1 MEDKNKKPVDT
12 KQLKKPTGT
21 SVTGKPL
28 DGIEIRPQLKG
39 LGNRQH
45 NEDTVVLTDTL
56 AVKKALTLVQRQ
68 RRARALRAK
77 EPKMQ
82 RAKEV
87 AQHKLASDEKLKARA
102 IVKARNMVKMRFA
115 ARKGTPYTELT
126 TSEKIQVDKVVDKK
140 VKLIRRLAA
149 RLLPALRK
157 AEVNRL
163 ASFQSGSKIQ
173 HATAA
178 PVNEEFNTIVESLD
192 NKTSMQL
199 VDIIN
204 DSIDALNEN
213 NNSMGITL
221 KRLLSAVLPE
231 DVATSTLMKKAE
243 KTGIPFS
250 TLREVFE
257 RGSFAWEDD
266 GKTTQ
271 EQFSF
276 SRVNSYIAKGR
287 AWTLDADLR
296 EEKEVNDKLD
306 KMFESAYHTGLS
318 ASTAKARESH
328 WKKMEKYSDRD
339 PRAYQDA
346 PGDKAARKKNMPQSV
361 HTKKYHAMY
370 GEEIEQLVNE
380 ASDGLAAKASKSGVS
395 LSTLKKVY
403 ARGVAAWN
411 SGHRPGTTPQQWGM
425 ARVNS
430 YITKGKGTYH
440 GADKDLHEDD
450 VNEGLW
456 ANIHAKRKRIK
467 AGSGERMRKPGSK
480 GAPTAAG
487 FRSAQEAVEDQVGN
501 QIADTGRHGKVRYVG
516 VRTAAHKETGT
527 QERQEVQYI
536 KRHKMHTKRETDA
549 DPQQIRIAQD
559 QIKKKVIDE
568 SNNTPYVKPFT
579 EKGSTEQ
586 RGWKASNKHGK
597 VKYFGMDFK
606 ASAHKHAGI
615 NEDTSADREVGTK
628 SLVKKYQKETPG
640 QKKADLNESFNI
652 EFAAGIG
659 VGLTANECGIFIKP
673 GFEMHPDVVEEDIER
688 RGDFKMVKVRTPKG
702 YVWKKVR
709 REVDIERDAE

>member
-56 AVKKALTLVQRQ
+56 AEKKALTLVQRQ
-68 RRARALRAK
+68 RRARILRAK

-87 AQHKLASDEKLKARA
+87 SKHKLASEEKLKARA
-102 IVKARNMVKMRFA
+102 IIKARNIVKMRFA
-115 ARKGTPYTELT
+115 ARKGTPYTQLT

-140 VKLIRRLAA
+140 VKLIKRLAA
-149 RLLPALRK
+149 RLLPSLRK

-163 ASFQSGSKIQ
+163 ASFQSGAKLQ
-173 HATAA
+173 HATAG
-178 PVNEEFNTIVESLD
+178 PIVNEEFNNIVESLD

-213 NNSMGITL
+213 DNSMGITL

-231 DVATSTLMKKAE
+231 DLATATLMKKAE

-257 RGSFAWEDD
+257 RGSFAWEND
-266 GKTTQ
+266 GRTTQ

-296 EEKEVNDKLD
+296 EEKVINDKLD
-306 KMFESAYHTGLS
+306 NVFEAYHTGLS

-346 PGDKAARKKNMPQSV
+346 PGDKVARKKDMPQSV
-361 HTKKYHAMY
+361 HTKKYKAMY
-370 GEEIEQLVNE
+370 GEEIEQMVNE
-380 ASDGLAAKASKSGVS
+380 AAGGLADKAKKSGVS

-440 GADKDLHEDD
+440 GADKDLRESDI
-450 VNEGLW
+450 NENLW

-480 GAPTAAG
+480 GAPTDAG
-487 FRSAQEAVEDQVGN
+487 FRSASEAVELNPSNREVGTN
-501 QIADTGRHGKVRYVG
+501 SLTNIYKKDTPGQSVAVSKLDRKSHEFVDRRGESNYATK
-516 VRTAAHKETGT
+516 
-527 QERQEVQYI
+527 
-536 KRHKMHTKRETDA
+536 KRHQE
-549 DPQQIRIAQD
+549 
-559 QIKKKVIDE
+559 IKKKIIDEYQEIKKKIIDE
-568 SNNTPYVKPFT
+568 SNNKPYVKPLVQ
-579 EKGSTEQ
+579 KGSTQQ

-615 NEDTSADREVGTK
+615 NE
-628 SLVKKYQKETPG
+628 ETPG
-640 QKKADLNESFNI
+640 QEKADINKIFNTTFTEEVRSADTKGEI
-652 EFAAGIG
+652 VPGY
-659 VGLTANECGIFIKP
+659 TKIKVDP
-673 GFEMHPDVVEEDIER
+673 KTGQQKTINVQAHVA
-688 RGDFKMVKVRTPKG
+688 RG
-702 YVWKKVR
+702 KVR
-709 REVDIERDAE
+709 RKIIGSGNVHDGAA

>member
-56 AVKKALTLVQRQ
+56 AEKKALTLVQRQ

-163 ASFQSGSKIQ
+163 ASFQSGAKLQ

-178 PVNEEFNTIVESLD
+178 PINEEFNTIVESLD

-243 KTGIPFS
+243 RTGIPFS

-257 RGSFAWEDD
+257 RGSFAWEND
-266 GKTTQ
+266 GRTTQ

-296 EEKEVNDKLD
+296 EEREVNDKLD
-306 KMFESAYHTGLS
+306 NVFEAYHTGLS
-318 ASTAKARESH
+318 ASTAKAREAH
-328 WKKMEKYSDRD
+328 WKKMEKYSDKD
-339 PRAYQDA
+339 DRAYQDA
-346 PGDKAARKKNMPQSV
+346 PGDKAARKKPMPQSV

-370 GEEIEQLVNE
+370 GE
-380 ASDGLAAKASKSGVS
+380 
-395 LSTLKKVY
+395 
-403 ARGVAAWN
+403 
-411 SGHRPGTTPQQWGM
+411 
-425 ARVNS
+425 
-430 YITKGKGTYH
+430 
-440 GADKDLHEDD
+440 D

-456 ANIHAKRKRIK
+456 ANIHAKRKRI
-467 AGSGERMRKPGSK
+467 AAESGERMRKPGEK
-480 GAPTAAG
+480 GAPTPAG
-487 FRSAQEAVEDQVGN
+487 LKSAQEAVEDQVGN
-501 QIADTGRHGKVRYVG
+501 KIADTARHGKVRYVG
-516 VRTAAHKETGT
+516 VRTADHKETGT

-579 EKGSTEQ
+579 EKGSTQQ
-586 RGWKASNKHGK
+586 RGWKASNKHGN
-597 VKYFGMDFK
+597 VKYFGLKFK

-615 NEDTSADREVGTK
+615 NEDTAADREVGTK

-640 QKKADLNESFNI
+640 QEKADLNESFNI

-659 VGLTANECGIFIKP
+659 VSLTANECGIFIKP

-702 YVWKKVR
+702 YVWRKVR
-709 REVDIERDAE
+709 HEVDIEKDVE

>member
-1 MEDKNKKPVDT
+1 MEDKKNKPVDT

-56 AVKKALTLVQRQ
+56 AEKKALTLVQRQ

-296 EEKEVNDKLD
+296 EEKLINDKLD
-306 KMFESAYHTGLS
+306 NVFEAYHTGLS
-318 ASTAKARESH
+318 PATAKKREAH
-328 WKKMEKYSDRD
+328 WKKMEKYSDKD
-339 PRAYQDA
+339 DRAYQDA
-346 PGDKAARKKNMPQSV
+346 PGDKEARKKPMPQSV

-370 GEEIEQLVNE
+370 GE
-380 ASDGLAAKASKSGVS
+380 
-395 LSTLKKVY
+395 
-403 ARGVAAWN
+403 
-411 SGHRPGTTPQQWGM
+411 
-425 ARVNS
+425 
-430 YITKGKGTYH
+430 
-440 GADKDLHEDD
+440 D
-450 VNEGLW
+450 VNESLW

-467 AGSGERMRKPGSK
+467 AGSGERMRKPGEK
-480 GAPTAAG
+480 GAPSAAG
-487 FRSAQEAVEDQVGN
+487 IQSAQE
-501 QIADTGRHGKVRYVG
+501 
-516 VRTAAHKETGT
+516 AAHKETAT
-527 QERQEVQYI
+527 QERQEI
-536 KRHKMHTKRETDA
+536 KYVKRNTGNKEKDV
-549 DPQQIRIAQD
+549 DPHHIRRAHD

-568 SNNTPYVKPFT
+568 SNNTPYVKPHI
-579 EKGSTEQ
+579 EKGSTNQ
-586 RGWKASNKHGK
+586 SGWKASNKHGN

-615 NEDTSADREVGTK
+615 NEAADKHPIVKEYNALKKHDIKTLRGMIAQSGGVVDTSGFKSKDHAASHIIRSKHGNKKVDAAFGFNEDTSADREVGTK

-640 QKKADLNESFNI
+640 QEKADINEIFNTT
-652 EFAAGIG
+652 F
-659 VGLTANECGIFIKP
+659 
-673 GFEMHPDVVEEDIER
+673 HEDIER
-688 RGDFKMVKVRTPKG
+688 RSDFRMVKVRTPTG
-702 YVWKKVR
+702 FVWRKVR
-709 REVDIERDAE
+709 KEADIERDAE

>member
-1 MEDKNKKPVDT
+1 
-12 KQLKKPTGT
+12 
-21 SVTGKPL
+21 
-28 DGIEIRPQLKG
+28 
-39 LGNRQH
+39 
-45 NEDTVVLTDTL
+45 
-56 AVKKALTLVQRQ
+56 
-68 RRARALRAK
+68 
-77 EPKMQ
+77 
-82 RAKEV
+82 
-87 AQHKLASDEKLKARA
+87 
-102 IVKARNMVKMRFA
+102 
-115 ARKGTPYTELT
+115 
-126 TSEKIQVDKVVDKK
+126 
-140 VKLIRRLAA
+140 
-149 RLLPALRK
+149 
-157 AEVNRL
+157 
-163 ASFQSGSKIQ
+163 
-173 HATAA
+173 
-178 PVNEEFNTIVESLD
+178 
-192 NKTSMQL
+192 
-199 VDIIN
+199 
-204 DSIDALNEN
+204 
-213 NNSMGITL
+213 
-221 KRLLSAVLPE
+221 
-231 DVATSTLMKKAE
+231 MKKAE
-243 KTGIPFS
+243 RTGIPFS

-266 GKTTQ
+266 GRTTQ

-306 KMFESAYHTGLS
+306 SVFEAYHTGLS
-318 ASTAKARESH
+318 ASTAKAREAH
-328 WKKMEKYSDRD
+328 WKKMEKYSDKD
-339 PRAYQDA
+339 DRAYQDA
-346 PGDKAARKKNMPQSV
+346 PGDKAARKKDMPQSV
-361 HTKKYHAMY
+361 HTKKYKAMY
-370 GEEIEQLVNE
+370 GEEIEQMVNE
-380 ASDGLAAKASKSGVS
+380 AADGLAAKAKKSGVS

-440 GADKDLHEDD
+440 GADKDLRESDI
-450 VNEGLW
+450 NESLW

-487 FRSAQEAVEDQVGN
+487 FRSASEAVEDQVGN
-501 QIADTGRHGKVRYVG
+501 KVADTARHGKVQYVG
-516 VRTAAHKETGT
+516 VRTDAHKETGT

-597 VKYFGMDFK
+597 VKYFGLNFK

-615 NEDTSADREVGTK
+615 SEATEKHPIAKEYDSLKKHDIKTLHGLIKQQSKVVDTSEFKTKDHAISHYLRNKHGHKKVDAAFGLKEDTAADREVGTK

-640 QKKADLNESFNI
+640 QEKADINEVFNTT
-652 EFAAGIG
+652 F
-659 VGLTANECGIFIKP
+659 
-673 GFEMHPDVVEEDIER
+673 DEEKETKS
-688 RGDFKMVKVRTPKG
+688 DFRMIKVRTPKG
-702 YVWKKVR
+702 WAWRKVR

>member
-12 KQLKKPTGT
+12 QQLKNPTGK

-56 AVKKALTLVQRQ
+56 AEKKALTLVQRQ
-68 RRARALRAK
+68 RRARILRAK

-87 AQHKLASDEKLKARA
+87 SQHKLASEDKLKARA
-102 IVKARNMVKMRFA
+102 INKARNIVKMRFS

-140 VKLIRRLAA
+140 VGLIRKLAA
-149 RLLPALRK
+149 RLLPSLRK

-163 ASFQSGSKIQ
+163 ASFQSGAKLQ
-173 HATAA
+173 HATAG
-178 PVNEEFNTIVESLD
+178 PVVNEQFNNIVESLD

-199 VDIIN
+199 VDIIS

-221 KRLLSAVLPE
+221 KRLLNAVLPE
-231 DVATSTLMKKAE
+231 DAATSTLIQKAE
-243 KTGIPFS
+243 RTGIPFS

-257 RGSFAWEDD
+257 RGSFAWEND
-266 GKTTQ
+266 GRTTQ

-276 SRVNSYIAKGR
+276 ARVNSYIAKGR

-296 EEKEVNDKLD
+296 EEKLINDKLD
-306 KMFESAYHTGLS
+306 NVFEAYHTGLS
-318 ASTAKARESH
+318 ASTAKKREAH
-328 WKKMEKYSDRD
+328 WKKMEKYSDKD
-339 PRAYQDA
+339 DRAYQDA
-346 PGDKAARKKNMPQSV
+346 PGDKEARKKPMPQSV

-370 GEEIEQLVNE
+370 GE
-380 ASDGLAAKASKSGVS
+380 
-395 LSTLKKVY
+395 
-403 ARGVAAWN
+403 
-411 SGHRPGTTPQQWGM
+411 
-425 ARVNS
+425 
-430 YITKGKGTYH
+430 
-440 GADKDLHEDD
+440 D
-450 VNEGLW
+450 VN
-456 ANIHAKRKRIK
+456 
-467 AGSGERMRKPGSK
+467 
-480 GAPTAAG
+480 
-487 FRSAQEAVEDQVGN
+487 VEDAVGN
-501 QIADTGRHGKVRYVG
+501 KIADTARHGKVRYG
-516 VRTAAHKETGT
+516 GIRTVDHKETGT

-536 KRHKMHTKRETDA
+536 KRHKMHTKKETDA

-568 SNNTPYVKPFT
+568 SNNTPYVKAFK

-586 RGWKASNKHGK
+586 RGWKASNKHGN

-615 NEDTSADREVGTK
+615 NEAADKHPIVKEYNALKKHDIKTLRGMIAQSGGVVDTSGFKSKDHAASHIIRSKHGNKKVDAAFGFNEDTSADREVGTK
-628 SLVKKYQKETPG
+628 SLIKKYQKETPG
-640 QKKADLNESFNI
+640 QEKADINELFN
-652 EFAAGIG
+652 
-659 VGLTANECGIFIKP
+659 VIF
-673 GFEMHPDVVEEDIER
+673 DEDIER
-688 RGDFKMVKVRTPKG
+688 RSDFRMIKVRTPTG
-702 YVWKKVR
+702 FVWRKVKK
-709 REVDIERDAE
+709 EADIERDAE

>member
-1 MEDKNKKPVDT
+1 MEDKKNKPVDV
-12 KQLKKPTGT
+12 KQLKNPTGK

-56 AVKKALTLVQRQ
+56 AEKKALTLVQRQ
-68 RRARALRAK
+68 RRARILRAK

-87 AQHKLASDEKLKARA
+87 SQHKLASEDKLKARA
-102 IVKARNMVKMRFA
+102 INKARNIVKMRFS

-140 VKLIRRLAA
+140 VALIRKLAA
-149 RLLPALRK
+149 RLLPSLRK

-163 ASFQSGSKIQ
+163 ASFQSGEKLK

-178 PVNEEFNTIVESLD
+178 PVNEEFNSIVESLD
-192 NKTSMQL
+192 SKTSMQL
-199 VDIIN
+199 VDIIS

-213 NNSMGITL
+213 DNSMGITL
-221 KRLLSAVLPE
+221 KRLLNAVLPE
-231 DVATSTLMKKAE
+231 DAATSTLIHKAE
-243 KTGIPFS
+243 RTGIPFS

-257 RGSFAWEDD
+257 RGSFAWEND
-266 GKTTQ
+266 GRTTQ
-271 EQFSF
+271 EQFAF

-296 EEKEVNDKLD
+296 EEKLINDKLD
-306 KMFESAYHTGLS
+306 NVFEAYHTGLS
-318 ASTAKARESH
+318 PAIAKKREAH
-328 WKKMEKYSDRD
+328 WKKMEKYSDKD
-339 PRAYQDA
+339 DRAYQDA
-346 PGDKAARKKNMPQSV
+346 PGDKEARKKPMPQSV

-370 GEEIEQLVNE
+370 GE
-380 ASDGLAAKASKSGVS
+380 
-395 LSTLKKVY
+395 
-403 ARGVAAWN
+403 
-411 SGHRPGTTPQQWGM
+411 
-425 ARVNS
+425 
-430 YITKGKGTYH
+430 
-440 GADKDLHEDD
+440 D

-467 AGSGERMRKPGSK
+467 AGSGERMRKPGEK
-480 GAPTAAG
+480 GAPTQAG
-487 FRSAQEAVEDQVGN
+487 LKSAQEAVEDQVGN
-501 QIADTGRHGKVRYVG
+501 KIADTARHGKVRYGG
-516 VRTAAHKETGT
+516 VRTADHKETAT
-527 QERQEVQYI
+527 QERQEVQYV

-568 SNNTPYVKPFT
+568 SNNTPYVKPHI
-579 EKGSTEQ
+579 EKGSTNQ
-586 RGWKASNKHGK
+586 SGWKASNKHGN

-615 NEDTSADREVGTK
+615 NEAADKHPIVKEYNVLKKHDIKTLRGMIAQSGGVVDTSGFKSKDHAASHIIRSKHGNKKVDAAFGFNEDTSADREVGTK

-640 QKKADLNESFNI
+640 QEKADVNEMFNTT
-652 EFAAGIG
+652 F
-659 VGLTANECGIFIKP
+659 
-673 GFEMHPDVVEEDIER
+673 DEDIER
-688 RGDFKMVKVRTPKG
+688 RSDFKMVKVRTPTG
-702 YVWKKVR
+702 FVWRKTRKEADV
-709 REVDIERDAE
+709 ERDAE

>member
-1 MEDKNKKPVDT
+1 MEDKKNKPVDT

-56 AVKKALTLVQRQ
+56 AEKKALTLVQRQ

-163 ASFQSGSKIQ
+163 ASFQSGAKLQ
-173 HATAA
+173 HATAG
-178 PVNEEFNTIVESLD
+178 PVVNEQFNNIVESLN

-199 VDIIN
+199 VDIIG

-221 KRLLSAVLPE
+221 KRLLNAVLPE
-231 DVATSTLMKKAE
+231 DAATSTLIQKAE
-243 KTGIPFS
+243 RTGIPFS

-266 GKTTQ
+266 GRTTQ

-306 KMFESAYHTGLS
+306 NVFEAYHTGLS
-318 ASTAKARESH
+318 PATAKKREAH
-328 WKKMEKYSDRD
+328 WKKMEKYSDKD
-339 PRAYQDA
+339 DRAYQDA
-346 PGDKAARKKNMPQSV
+346 PGDKEARKKPMPQSV

-370 GEEIEQLVNE
+370 GE
-380 ASDGLAAKASKSGVS
+380 
-395 LSTLKKVY
+395 
-403 ARGVAAWN
+403 
-411 SGHRPGTTPQQWGM
+411 
-425 ARVNS
+425 
-430 YITKGKGTYH
+430 
-440 GADKDLHEDD
+440 D
-450 VNEGLW
+450 VNESLW

-467 AGSGERMRKPGSK
+467 AGSGERMRKPGEK
-480 GAPTAAG
+480 GAPSAAG
-487 FRSAQEAVEDQVGN
+487 IQSAQE
-501 QIADTGRHGKVRYVG
+501 
-516 VRTAAHKETGT
+516 AAHKETAT
-527 QERQEVQYI
+527 QERQEI
-536 KRHKMHTKRETDA
+536 KYVKRNTGNKEKDV
-549 DPQQIRIAQD
+549 DPHHIRRAHD

-568 SNNTPYVKPFT
+568 SNNTPYVKPHI
-579 EKGSTEQ
+579 EKGSTNQ
-586 RGWKASNKHGK
+586 SGWKASNKHGN

-615 NEDTSADREVGTK
+615 NEAADKHPIVKEYNALKKHDIKTLRGMIAQSGGVVDTSGFKSKDHAASHIIRSKHGNKKVDAAFGFNEDTSTDREVGTK
-628 SLVKKYQKETPG
+628 SLTKKYQKETPG
-640 QKKADLNESFNI
+640 QEKADINEVFNTT
-652 EFAAGIG
+652 F
-659 VGLTANECGIFIKP
+659 
-673 GFEMHPDVVEEDIER
+673 DEEKETKS
-688 RGDFKMVKVRTPKG
+688 DFRMIKVRTPKG
-702 YVWKKVR
+702 WAWRKVR